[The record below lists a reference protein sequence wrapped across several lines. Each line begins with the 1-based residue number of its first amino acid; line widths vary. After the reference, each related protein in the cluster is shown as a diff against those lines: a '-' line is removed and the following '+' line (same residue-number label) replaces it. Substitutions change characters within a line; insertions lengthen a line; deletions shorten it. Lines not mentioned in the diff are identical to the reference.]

1 MQLGFAKKVRIE
13 IEKEWL
19 QENKAG

>member
-1 MQLGFAKKVRIE
+1 MQLGFAKNVRIE